1 MSAKDEVS
9 TLREALTRLPRRRV
23 VDARTVGG
31 DRLVSTLPAWPDD
44 DGRYPIHMVVGPETP
59 VEEATAVLVA
69 LAEQVAR
76 AVVVSFDRTPFGL
89 KDGLRSVPGVAPRDA
104 KAVVGGALP
113 LPAPVTLF
121 DLPVPGDGRRQLLLA
136 REVPPTREGR
146 TAYRL
151 REIEFVGEAVM
162 PMPVEIELDVS
173 GPIPDRDDVLPAAAR
188 RVVDPLGAGRAIRR
202 MLPGAERLS
211 PFEQQE
217 AMTSYAGLL
226 MLLLVE
232 MDSPEAEIVRHGD
245 DLVVSAWSPAHG

>member
-1 MSAKDEVS
+1 
-9 TLREALTRLPRRRV
+9 
-23 VDARTVGG
+23 
-31 DRLVSTLPAWPDD
+31 
-44 DGRYPIHMVVGPETP
+44 MVVGPETP

-226 MLLLVE
+226 NAAAGRDGQPRGRDRAARRRPRRERLVPRPRVTRAQPP
-232 MDSPEAEIVRHGD
+232 SPKGSGVNEVLTVTA
-245 DLVVSAWSPAHG
+245 